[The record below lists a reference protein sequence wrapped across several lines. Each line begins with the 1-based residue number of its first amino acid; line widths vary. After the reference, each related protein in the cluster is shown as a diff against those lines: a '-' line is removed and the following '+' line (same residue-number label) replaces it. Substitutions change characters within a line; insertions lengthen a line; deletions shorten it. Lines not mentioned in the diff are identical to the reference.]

1 MTSTI
6 FYIILLVLLF
16 SMTSLALYLRR
27 REHVDSSFEY
37 VIAGR
42 RVNPGFMIASF
53 IATWMWAADIMAVP
67 QTIYYTGVAGI
78 WYYAL
83 PVLLSGFLAA
93 FVIYRLRKIF
103 PAAITYQHFFR
114 KRLDR
119 KNHIVFIG
127 VGIYVMVVAAMLQIR
142 VGGEIIGAMTGMNPL
157 YVCFLLLVVITVYTI
172 IAGLW
177 ASISTDSIQFGTA
190 AVLTIVFVPVILM
203 NAGGPSEVF
212 TLIEKNWKE
221 INPGILSFN
230 GVTWESM
237 YHFFLPFVF
246 VWGVWGI
253 ASMSIWQRGFAVR
266 RDRLTRTMV
275 GGSIGWF
282 STIPV
287 YGIIGL
293 VALAYFPELTGPG
306 ADFSVDKSAD
316 AAILVYTKFLGG
328 ALPQLVFVIVLVAL
342 LVSTADSAIAA
353 LSSLTTNDI
362 YKANIN
368 PNASEEQLFKLA
380 RWSVPFWAAV
390 VMVVVW
396 AMFHVDFLTCI
407 WLNGM
412 AFTAVCFPLIYCLF
426 SKRISS
432 NAVFITSFVVFISL
446 AYWFFFSGA
455 VDFSEGT
462 FGDLVPMY
470 IVGYA
475 ESLVLPPLLSLIWK
489 DDFNFDTLKAE
500 EELQRA

>member
-6 FYIILLVLLF
+6 FFIILIVLFF
-16 SMTSLALYLRR
+16 SMTGLALFLRK
-27 REHVDSSFEY
+27 REKVDSSFEY
-37 VIAGR
+37 LVAGR

-67 QTIYYTGVAGI
+67 QTVYYSGVAGI

-83 PVLLSGFLAA
+83 PVLFSGFFAA
-93 FVIYRLRKIF
+93 FVIFRVRKIF
-103 PAAITYQHFFR
+103 PTAITYQHFFR

-119 KNHIVFIG
+119 KNHIVFIA
-127 VGIYVMVVAAMLQIR
+127 VGIYVMVAAAMLQIR
-142 VGGEIIGAMTGMNPL
+142 VGGEIIAAMTGLNAL
-157 YVCFLLLVVITVYTI
+157 VVCFLLLLVITIYTM

-177 ASISTDSIQFGTA
+177 ASIATDSIQFGTA
-190 AVLTIVFVPVILM
+190 AVLTFVFVPIILI
-203 NAGGPSEVF
+203 NAGGPAEVF
-212 TLIEKNWKE
+212 SLIEKHWYG
-221 INPGILSFN
+221 INPGILSFD
-230 GVTWESM
+230 GVTWDSM
-237 YHFFLPFVF
+237 YNFFLPFVF

-266 RDRLTRTMV
+266 RDRLTRTLV

-287 YGIIGL
+287 YGLIGL

-306 ADFSVDKSAD
+306 ADFSVDNSAQ
-316 AAILVYTKFLGG
+316 AAIMVYTKFLGG
-328 ALPQLVFVIVLVAL
+328 ALPQIVFVIVLVAL
-342 LVSTADSAIAA
+342 LVSTADSAIAS

-368 PNASEEQLFKLA
+368 PNASEETLFKLA
-380 RWSVPFWAAV
+380 RWSVPFWSAV

-412 AFTAVCFPLIYCLF
+412 AFTVVCFPLIYCLF

-432 NAVFITSFVVFISL
+432 NAVFITSLVVLISL
-446 AYWFFFSGA
+446 SYWFFFSGT

-475 ESLVLPPLLSLIWK
+475 ESLILPPLLSLIWK
-489 DDFNFDTLKAE
+489 DDFDFESLKTAE
-500 EELQRA
+500 EI